1 MLRMLRRGEIQL
13 GKLFLAPNGCLKVH
27 GRGAVRELRRR
38 LHLRCRF
45 VRHTLTVRCR
55 CGCGSVAFG
64 VRTGYPS
71 AHPAEPMAAAAAPY
85 VAWMSATATQAE
97 QPGAQAKAAAS
108 AYEAAFAMTVP
119 PPVIA
124 VNRVSWQHW
133 WRLDECCSGLGERIG
148 EPHQPCRIR
157 ERSRPLRRYG

>member
-1 MLRMLRRGEIQL
+1 MLHMLRRGEIQL

-55 CGCGSVAFG
+55 CGSGSVAFG

-71 AHPAEPMAAAAAPY
+71 ANPAESMAAAPY
-85 VAWMSATATQAE
+85 VAWMSATARQAE
-97 QPGAQAKAAAS
+97 QPGAQAKAAAP

>member
-71 AHPAEPMAAAAAPY
+71 ANPAESMAAGAAPY

-97 QPGAQAKAAAS
+97 QPGAQAKA
-108 AYEAAFAMTVP
+108 P
-119 PPVIA
+119 P
-124 VNRVSWQHW
+124 RRRMRR
-133 WRLDECCSGLGERIG
+133 RLR
-148 EPHQPCRIR
+148 
-157 ERSRPLRRYG
+157 